1 MTLENAKKFAQQDSN
16 ESNIKINVILDHLSE
31 ENDKYAYCPV
41 NSMDIFYPECR
52 KDFWEIVETISPKT
66 LTKSKI

>member
-1 MTLENAKKFAQQDSN
+1 MNLENAKKFAQQDSN

-41 NSMDIFYPECR
+41 NSMDIFYPEYR

-66 LTKSKI
+66 LTKYKI